1 MRKMKKESGITMLI
15 LVITVIVLGIIASI
29 VIHYSISGK
38 EYSEEK
44 KLLANLEAVK
54 HAVYQQY
61 EEYKMTEDKS
71 LLVGELA
78 TEDEKKEL
86 QDNEWQLTS
95 SKEADGKYYK
105 LTKKDLE
112 EIGIK
117 NETDEYIVNY
127 KTGECF
133 NLTKKRTEEN
143 HHELY
148 IK

>member
-1 MRKMKKESGITMLI
+1 MRKMKSESGITMLI

-29 VIHYSISGK
+29 VVQYSIAGK

-44 KLLANLEAVK
+44 KLLANLEVVK

-61 EEYKMTEDKS
+61 EEYKMTEDRT
-71 LLVGELA
+71 LIVGKLA
-78 TEDEKKEL
+78 T
-86 QDNEWQLTS
+86 DNKWQQTS
-95 SKEADGKYYK
+95 STGIEDRYYK

-112 EIGIK
+112 ELGIK
-117 NETDEYIVNY
+117 EETDEYIVNY

-133 NLTKKRTEEN
+133 NLTKKRTKEN
-143 HHELY
+143 KHELY

>member
-1 MRKMKKESGITMLI
+1 MRKMKSESGITMLI

-29 VIHYSISGK
+29 VVQYSIAGK

-44 KLLANLEAVK
+44 KLLANLKVVK

-61 EEYKMTEDKS
+61 EEYKMTEDRT
-71 LLVGELA
+71 LIVGKLA
-78 TEDEKKEL
+78 TEDEKRAL
-86 QDNEWQLTS
+86 TDNKWQQTS
-95 SKEADGKYYK
+95 STGIEDRYYK

-112 EIGIK
+112 ELGIK
-117 NETDEYIVNY
+117 EETDEYIVNY

-133 NLTKKRTEEN
+133 NLTKKRTKEN
-143 HHELY
+143 KHELY